1 MSATQKKCD
10 MKRVQHKV
18 TREKLQH
25 EKSARVKY
33 AKKKCTRVVHQGA
46 QMDNGSSVDGPL
58 YTGHNRPNKPTFKD
72 GESEE
77 K

>member
-33 AKKKCTRVVHQGA
+33 AKKSA
-46 QMDNGSSVDGPL
+46 Q
-58 YTGHNRPNKPTFKD
+58 
-72 GESEE
+72 E
-77 K
+77 